1 MLKIIG
7 SKTNTKTNLFLCAEY
22 KLATIRITK
31 VHIGFKANTRLEFE
45 MDLLCE
51 TKLTYL
57 RQYTSSLMRFNGCSY
72 EYLIIMIF
80 ASNLKKYS

>member
-57 RQYTSSLMRFNGCSY
+57 RQYSLMRFNGRSH